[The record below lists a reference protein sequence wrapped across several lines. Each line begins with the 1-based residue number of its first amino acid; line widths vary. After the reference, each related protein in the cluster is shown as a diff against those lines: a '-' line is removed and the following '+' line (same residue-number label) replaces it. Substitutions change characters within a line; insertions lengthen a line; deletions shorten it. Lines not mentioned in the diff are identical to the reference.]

1 MTPNPPL
8 RVLLVEDHALVRAA
22 VSQAVASAPD
32 LEVVGESPTAED
44 AIARMAEL
52 RPDLVLIDIDLP
64 GMRGTELVRELAPRY
79 PETWIVMLTVSR
91 EERDLLDSI
100 RSGARG
106 YLTKDLSPDALVRS
120 LRAVREGV
128 MPMAR
133 RDASLLVRRFAAAL
147 PRHQSV
153 GTATLPEL
161 TVRENEVL
169 GLLADG
175 MTDREISVALV
186 VSRRTVESHV
196 RNILEKLDVSSR
208 LEASRIYRHRSG
220 ELRR

>member
-1 MTPNPPL
+1 MTGPGPL

-22 VSQAVASAPD
+22 VRHALDAADD
-32 LEVVGESPTAED
+32 LEVVGETATAEAAATMID
-44 AIARMAEL
+44 EL
-52 RPDLVLIDIDLP
+52 RPDVVLLDIDLP

-91 EERDLLDSI
+91 QERDLLDSI
-100 RSGARG
+100 RAGARG
-106 YLTKDLSPDALVRS
+106 YLSKDLDPDALVRS
-120 LRAVREGV
+120 VRAVRDGV
-128 MPMAR
+128 MPMTR
-133 RDASLLVRRFAAAL
+133 RHASLLITRFADAM

-153 GTATLPEL
+153 GVTALPEL

-196 RNILEKLDVSSR
+196 RNILEKLDVESR
-208 LEASRIYRHRSG
+208 LEAARIYR
-220 ELRR
+220 RRHDAP

>member
-1 MTPNPPL
+1 MTGPGPL

-22 VSQAVASAPD
+22 VRHALDAADD
-32 LEVVGESPTAED
+32 LEVVGETATAEAAATMID
-44 AIARMAEL
+44 EL
-52 RPDLVLIDIDLP
+52 RPDVVLLDIDLP

-91 EERDLLDSI
+91 QERDLLDSI
-100 RSGARG
+100 RAGARG
-106 YLTKDLSPDALVRS
+106 YLSKDLDPDALVRS
-120 LRAVREGV
+120 VRAVRDGV
-128 MPMAR
+128 MPMTR
-133 RDASLLVRRFAAAL
+133 RHASLLITRFSDAM

-153 GTATLPEL
+153 GVTALPEL

-196 RNILEKLDVSSR
+196 RNMLEKLDVESR
-208 LEASRIYRHRSG
+208 LEAARIYR
-220 ELRR
+220 RRHDAP

>member
-1 MTPNPPL
+1 MTGPGPL

-22 VSQAVASAPD
+22 VRHALDAAHD
-32 LEVVGESPTAED
+32 LEVVGETATAEAAATLID
-44 AIARMAEL
+44 EL
-52 RPDLVLIDIDLP
+52 RPDVVLLDIDLP
-64 GMRGTELVRELAPRY
+64 GMRGTELVRELAPRF

-91 EERDLLDSI
+91 QERDLLDSI
-100 RSGARG
+100 RAGARG
-106 YLTKDLSPDALVRS
+106 YLSKDLDPDALVRS
-120 LRAVREGV
+120 VRAVRDGV
-128 MPMAR
+128 MPMTR
-133 RDASLLVRRFAAAL
+133 RHASLLITRFADAM

-153 GTATLPEL
+153 GVTALPEL

-196 RNILEKLDVSSR
+196 RNILEKLDVESR
-208 LEASRIYRHRSG
+208 LDAARIYR
-220 ELRR
+220 RRHDAP